1 MKKLLSILSV
11 MILSVMLFAQ
21 APQSFS
27 YQTVIRDVNWTV
39 LDNQSVGIKIAVLED
54 AANGNVVYEESHS
67 AITSQIGLV
76 NLSVGEGAVISGV
89 FSTIDWGN
97 HNYFI
102 EVAVDINGGSNYI
115 VMGSTQLRS
124 VPYALYAENSG
135 TAGPQGPIGL
145 TGPAGANGVDGVDGA
160 VGAQGP
166 IGLTG
171 SQGIQGVPGNDG
183 ADGTNGLPGA
193 DGTNGVDGN
202 DGIDGVDGAQGPIG
216 LTGPQGIQGPA
227 GNDGA
232 DGQDGTDGTDGV
244 DGAIGA
250 QGPIGLTGP
259 QGIQGPVG
267 NDGIAGVD
275 GAQGID
281 GIDAVV
287 DYDSLANIISADSSF
302 TANVSGG
309 MGGSGCDFIYPE
321 GFDGEAII
329 VSLQS
334 TTSYTVPSGKNLYVT
349 NLYTTGYESFK
360 IDNIIITNNIFNYYG
375 SNTSPP
381 VNPLILK
388 EGQIITVSDDFNFNG
403 YLVDENYFAN
413 CGGGGSSSASNAT
426 IDSLSQVVSNL
437 DSALTA
443 LTSLFVFGCIDT
455 AAFNYNSSA
464 NMNDGSCSYT
474 PSIGD
479 TYQAGI
485 VFYLDGNGGGLI
497 AAPTDQSFG
506 ASEWGCSGTSINT
519 GSAIGQGAQNTLF
532 IESGC
537 TTQYTAAD
545 LCANLTLGGFS
556 DWFLPSRYE
565 LIEMQQNIGQGDD
578 LGLGNV
584 GGFANAYYWS
594 STQYSSSSAVVKYFN
609 TSSSGVNYHQKDN
622 TYHVRAIR
630 AF

>member
-1 MKKLLSILSV
+1 MKKLFTLLATV
-11 MILSVMLFAQ
+11 TLSVMLFAQ

-27 YQTVIRDVNWTV
+27 YQTVIRDASWTV
-39 LDNQSVGIKIAVLED
+39 LENQSVGIKISILED
-54 AANGNVVYEESHS
+54 VANGNVVYEESHS
-67 AITSQIGLV
+67 ASTSQIGLV
-76 NLSVGEGAVISGV
+76 NLSVGEGTVMSGS

-135 TAGPQGPIGL
+135 SSIPGPQGPIGL
-145 TGPAGANGVDGVDGA
+145 TGPAGANGVDG
-160 VGAQGP
+160 AQGP

-171 SQGIQGVPGNDG
+171 PAG
-183 ADGTNGLPGA
+183 AN
-193 DGTNGVDGN
+193 
-202 DGIDGVDGAQGPIG
+202 GIDGVDGAQGPIG
-216 LTGPQGIQGPA
+216 LTGPAGANGI
-227 GNDGA
+227 
-232 DGQDGTDGTDGV
+232 DGTDGV
-244 DGAIGA
+244 DGIDGAAGATGPQGPIGLTGPAGANGIDGTDGVDGIDGAAGATGA
-250 QGPIGLTGP
+250 QGPIGLTGHAGAN
-259 QGIQGPVG
+259 GI
-267 NDGIAGVD
+267 DGTDGVD
-275 GAQGID
+275 GIDGAAGATGPQGPIGLTGPAGANGID
-281 GIDAVV
+281 GV
-287 DYDSLANIISADSSF
+287 DGTD
-302 TANVSGG
+302 
-309 MGGSGCDFIYPE
+309 C
-321 GFDGEAII
+321 
-329 VSLQS
+329 
-334 TTSYTVPSGKNLYVT
+334 
-349 NLYTTGYESFK
+349 
-360 IDNIIITNNIFNYYG
+360 
-375 SNTSPP
+375 
-381 VNPLILK
+381 
-388 EGQIITVSDDFNFNG
+388 
-403 YLVDENYFAN
+403 
-413 CGGGGSSSASNAT
+413 CNA

-437 DSALTA
+437 DSTLTSI
-443 LTSLFVFGCIDT
+443 TSLFVFGCMDT

-464 NMNDGSCSYT
+464 NINDGSCSYT

-479 TYQAGI
+479 TYQGGI
-485 VFYLDGNGGGLI
+485 IFYLDGNGGGLI

-537 TTQYTAAD
+537 TTQYIAAD

-565 LIEMQQNIGQGDD
+565 LIEMQQNIGQGDN

-594 STQYSSSSAVVKYFN
+594 STQYSSSSAAVKYFN

>member
-1 MKKLLSILSV
+1 M
-11 MILSVMLFAQ
+11 
-21 APQSFS
+21 
-27 YQTVIRDVNWTV
+27 T
-39 LDNQSVGIKIAVLED
+39 
-54 AANGNVVYEESHS
+54 
-67 AITSQIGLV
+67 
-76 NLSVGEGAVISGV
+76 
-89 FSTIDWGN
+89 
-97 HNYFI
+97 
-102 EVAVDINGGSNYI
+102 ING
-115 VMGSTQLRS
+115 
-124 VPYALYAENSG
+124 LYLNQPS
-135 TAGPQGPIGL
+135 
-145 TGPAGANGVDGVDGA
+145 
-160 VGAQGP
+160 
-166 IGLTG
+166 
-171 SQGIQGVPGNDG
+171 
-183 ADGTNGLPGA
+183 GLPLIA
-193 DGTNGVDGN
+193 N
-202 DGIDGVDGAQGPIG
+202 
-216 LTGPQGIQGPA
+216 TGE
-227 GNDGA
+227 
-232 DGQDGTDGTDGV
+232 
-244 DGAIGA
+244 
-250 QGPIGLTGP
+250 
-259 QGIQGPVG
+259 
-267 NDGIAGVD
+267 
-275 GAQGID
+275 
-281 GIDAVV
+281 
-287 DYDSLANIISADSSF
+287 IISASS
-302 TANVSGG
+302 S
-309 MGGSGCDFIYPE
+309 
-321 GFDGEAII
+321 
-329 VSLQS
+329 
-334 TTSYTVPSGKNLYVT
+334 SY
-349 NLYTTGYESFK
+349 
-360 IDNIIITNNIFNYYG
+360 
-375 SNTSPP
+375 
-381 VNPLILK
+381 
-388 EGQIITVSDDFNFNG
+388 FNG

-506 ASEWGCSGTSINT
+506 ASEWGCSGTSIST

-584 GGFANAYYWS
+584 GDFANAYYWS

>member
-183 ADGTNGLPGA
+183 QDGSVGA
-193 DGTNGVDGN
+193 TGSQGIQGVPGN
-202 DGIDGVDGAQGPIG
+202 DGQDGNDGVDGATGA
-216 LTGPQGIQGPA
+216 TGPPGS
-227 GNDGA
+227 
-232 DGQDGTDGTDGV
+232 V
-244 DGAIGA
+244 
-250 QGPIGLTGP
+250 
-259 QGIQGPVG
+259 
-267 NDGIAGVD
+267 
-275 GAQGID
+275 
-281 GIDAVV
+281 
-287 DYDSLANIISADSSF
+287 S
-302 TANVSGG
+302 NV
-309 MGGSGCDFIYPE
+309 
-321 GFDGEAII
+321 
-329 VSLQS
+329 
-334 TTSYTVPSGKNLYVT
+334 
-349 NLYTTGYESFK
+349 
-360 IDNIIITNNIFNYYG
+360 
-375 SNTSPP
+375 
-381 VNPLILK
+381 
-388 EGQIITVSDDFNFNG
+388 
-403 YLVDENYFAN
+403 
-413 CGGGGSSSASNAT
+413 T
-426 IDSLSQVVSNL
+426 IDSLSQVVSTL

-506 ASEWGCSGTSINT
+506 ASEWGCSGTSIST

-584 GGFANAYYWS
+584 GDFANAYYWS
-594 STQYSSSSAVVKYFN
+594 STQYSSSLAVVKYFN

>member
-1 MKKLLSILSV
+1 MKKLFTLLAAVTLSA
-11 MILSVMLFAQ
+11 MLFAQ

-27 YQTVIRDVNWTV
+27 YQTVIRDASWTV
-39 LDNQSVGIKIAVLED
+39 LDNQSVGIKISILED
-54 AANGNVVYEESHS
+54 VSNGTVVYEETHS
-67 AITSQIGLV
+67 ATTSTIGLV
-76 NLSVGEGAVISGV
+76 NLSVGDGTVLTGL
-89 FSTIDWGN
+89 FNTIDWGN
-97 HNYFI
+97 HTYFI
-102 EVAVDINGGSNYI
+102 EVAVDVTGGASYI

-145 TGPAGANGVDGVDGA
+145 TGPAGANGIDGANGVDGVDGA

-166 IGLTG
+166 IG
-171 SQGIQGVPGNDG
+171 
-183 ADGTNGLPGA
+183 
-193 DGTNGVDGN
+193 
-202 DGIDGVDGAQGPIG
+202 PI
-216 LTGPQGIQGPA
+216 GPQGIA
-227 GNDGA
+227 GV
-232 DGQDGTDGTDGV
+232 DGTDGV
-244 DGAIGA
+244 DGAPGA
-250 QGPIGLTGP
+250 TGP
-259 QGIQGPVG
+259 PGSV
-267 NDGIAGVD
+267 
-275 GAQGID
+275 
-281 GIDAVV
+281 
-287 DYDSLANIISADSSF
+287 S
-302 TANVSGG
+302 NV
-309 MGGSGCDFIYPE
+309 
-321 GFDGEAII
+321 
-329 VSLQS
+329 
-334 TTSYTVPSGKNLYVT
+334 
-349 NLYTTGYESFK
+349 
-360 IDNIIITNNIFNYYG
+360 
-375 SNTSPP
+375 
-381 VNPLILK
+381 
-388 EGQIITVSDDFNFNG
+388 
-403 YLVDENYFAN
+403 
-413 CGGGGSSSASNAT
+413 T
-426 IDSLSQVVSNL
+426 IDSLSQVVSTL

-506 ASEWGCSGTSINT
+506 ASEWGCSGTSIST

-584 GGFANAYYWS
+584 GDFANAYYWS
-594 STQYSSSSAVVKYFN
+594 STQYSSSLAVVKYFN